1 MFSRPPSPPPAPHC
15 APTAPLNHLAGF
27 SCRVGALLAAATSHL
42 PPLAP
47 EPAPTGAM
55 LRSGTSVF
63 LCPLP
68 YHRRHRVPSTL
79 YHNSPPRST
88 HSPATTTTTYHTRP
102 PPAATTHSPPPCSS
116 PSPPLPTPSSPLTS
130 RGSQCAPPSSRLPSY
145 IQHASRER
153 PNEGGSSTGPTETRA
168 MSDPLQLVPCCA
180 PALAFPLPSTTP
192 TAAATC
198 TIPSPPL
205 SPPLHT
211 TAATSR
217 CAPARASSLPCLFR
231 RSLPTHTHL
240 LAPPLSRL
248 LSSMPLLPLTPHSHP
263 PARAAARRTGST
275 AASHRRG
282 VRSVDPC
289 GQA

>member
-1 MFSRPPSPPPAPHC
+1 MPGRCPARGRHQPSAAARSRARSDWRHAALRHQRIPLPSTIPPPPPRSLYPLPQLTSTLHPLSCHHHHYIPHE
-15 APTAPLNHLAGF
+15 
-27 SCRVGALLAAATSHL
+27 AATSCHHSL
-42 PPLAP
+42 P
-47 EPAPTGAM
+47 
-55 LRSGTSVF
+55 
-63 LCPLP
+63 
-68 YHRRHRVPSTL
+68 
-79 YHNSPPRST
+79 
-88 HSPATTTTTYHTRP
+88 
-102 PPAATTHSPPPCSS
+102 PPPCSS